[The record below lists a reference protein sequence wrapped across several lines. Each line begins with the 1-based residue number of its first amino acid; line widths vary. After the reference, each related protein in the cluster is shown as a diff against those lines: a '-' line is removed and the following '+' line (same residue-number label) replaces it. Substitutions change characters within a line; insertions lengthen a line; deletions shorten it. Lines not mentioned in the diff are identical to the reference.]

1 MYRNYDGA
9 KSTFGDM
16 ALASTSANQAQ
27 LSVYGALRSSDGA
40 VTVMVINKTYG
51 TLTESISLANLTST
65 GPAKAYLYSNAN
77 LNAIVAQ
84 PDIPIG
90 APAAGGTIL
99 ITSFPAQ
106 SITLLVIPTK

>member
-1 MYRNYDGA
+1 
-9 KSTFGDM
+9 
-16 ALASTSANQAQ
+16 
-27 LSVYGALRSSDGA
+27 
-40 VTVMVINKTYG
+40 
-51 TLTESISLANLTST
+51 
-65 GPAKAYLYSNAN
+65 